1 MYLMAVDDERLALD
15 NLLAR
20 LREAWPQA
28 EIKGFLRPEAALAE
42 IQNGF
47 CPDVVFLDM
56 ELCGMN
62 GIVVAQRLQKVL
74 PSINLIFISG
84 STDYPYMSDAFELHA
99 SGYLTKP
106 VEMERLREELENL
119 RYKPQ
124 RAKLSTADV
133 PPDAPRYPER
143 GGSP

>member
-20 LREAWPQA
+20 LRKACPQA
-28 EIKGFLRPEAALAE
+28 EIKGFLSPEAALAE

-47 CPDVVFLDM
+47 LPNVAFLDM

-62 GIVVAQRLQKVL
+62 GIVLAQRLQKAL
-74 PSINLIFISG
+74 PNINLIFITG
-84 STDYPYMSDAFELHA
+84 STDYPYMSDAFALHA

-106 VEMERLREELENL
+106 VSGERLREELNNL

-124 RAKLSTADV
+124 SGKRSAEDITAD
-133 PPDAPRYPER
+133 PPHHPGR
-143 GGSP
+143 GVAL